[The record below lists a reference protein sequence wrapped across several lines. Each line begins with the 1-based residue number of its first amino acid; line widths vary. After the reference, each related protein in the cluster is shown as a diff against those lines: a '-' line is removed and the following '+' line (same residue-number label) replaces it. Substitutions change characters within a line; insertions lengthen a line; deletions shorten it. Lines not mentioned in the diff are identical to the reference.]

1 MKTIYRF
8 RSLRATLLVALGGS
22 ILPCAPTFAVENP
35 SIAVVPPAFEG
46 DLPDAAK
53 ALLSERLAEGLRAAG
68 LTVRDATD
76 VYDKTCTKPACFR
89 EFAKKTG
96 ADFLVTVNI
105 KFEQKN
111 YDYSFEILNGFTGQ
125 ATGALDRRCNICG
138 LTEAGDRMSLAA
150 SSLAER
156 LHNVVNEPSRILIHS
171 NAIGAKVSIDGKH
184 RGTVPL
190 EVNLAAGPHKVVLA
204 APGFLGAERDVTVVA
219 GVDHALDLTLM
230 KVPSDFP
237 YKTAGWVGVGTG
249 AALLATGAYLITL
262 HGADK
267 NCPAADRDQDGDCPK
282 IYQTDFWGAGAF
294 AAGAISATLG
304 GFWLYL
310 GQNTADETPT
320 TGGVSVGIAGY
331 RGSM

>member
-1 MKTIYRF
+1 MKPIYRF
-8 RSLRATLLVALGGS
+8 RSLRISLLIALCGAV
-22 ILPCAPTFAVENP
+22 LPCTRAFAAENP

-53 ALLSERLAEGLRAAG
+53 GLLSERLAEGLRAAG
-68 LTVRDATD
+68 LTVRDATA
-76 VYDKTCTKPACFR
+76 VSSETCTKPACFR
-89 EFAKKTG
+89 EFAKNTG
-96 ADFLVTVNI
+96 ADFLVTVKI

-171 NAIGAKVSIDGKH
+171 NAMDAKVSIDGAP

-190 EVNLAAGPHKVVLA
+190 EVNLAAGPHKVVLT
-204 APGFLGAERDVTVVA
+204 APGFMGAERNVTVVA
-219 GVDHALDLTLM
+219 GVDHALDLTLL

-237 YKTAGWVGVGTG
+237 YKSAGWIGVGTG

-267 NCPAADRDQDGDCPK
+267 NCPTAERDPDGDCPK
-282 IYQTDFWGAGAF
+282 VYQTDFWGAGAF

-310 GQNTADETPT
+310 GQNTSDAAPT
-320 TGGVSVGIAGY
+320 QGSVSVGIAGY